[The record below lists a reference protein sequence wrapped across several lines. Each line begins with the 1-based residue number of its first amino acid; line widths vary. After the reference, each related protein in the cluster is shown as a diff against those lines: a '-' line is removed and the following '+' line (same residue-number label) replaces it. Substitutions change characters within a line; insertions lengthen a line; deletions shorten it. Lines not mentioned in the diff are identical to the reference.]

1 MTKGMVRDKVK
12 AVDQIQS
19 DPGLPMHMYP
29 GFELGFDHWGTIC
42 PLG

>member
-29 GFELGFDHWGTIC
+29 LM
-42 PLG
+42 